1 MKADIL
7 LQHGLVVT
15 MDGDRRMWRDGA
27 VAIEGGEILAVGPS
41 DEISSL
47 YDADEIC
54 DCSGLVLTPGLVN
67 AHTHIPMS
75 LLRGLSDDLRLDVW
89 LLGYMMPVER
99 EFVKPDFVREGALL
113 SLGEMLLSGITTF
126 CDMYYFEEEIAK
138 VTAKAGVRAVLGQTI
153 LKFPSPD
160 SGSYDEGLERARR
173 FIEEWKNHPLI
184 TPAVAPH
191 APYTATDDLLEK
203 ATQLAVEHD
212 VPLHIH
218 LSETAQEVKESYKE
232 HKLPPIA
239 YVDSLGVF
247 QAKTIAA
254 HCVHAEEEEVEILAK
269 HHVGVAHNP
278 SSNMKLSSGVAPI
291 SQMLKSGVAVG
302 VGTDGP
308 ASNNNQNMLEEL
320 HLASLLAK
328 VHTGDPTALPAETSF
343 AMATIGGAKALHLD
357 HITGSLEPGKR
368 ADIVAFD
375 MEAPHLVPLF
385 DLGPQ
390 NVYSHLVYTA
400 QASDV
405 KHVWVDGKMLVR
417 DRNLL
422 TVDMEEARS
431 TARKF
436 AVRISDFVMNREQSL
451 LDKLLAV
458 VPAGLEQRETFEIQV
473 KAKVDDLDEIERRL
487 QSGEFKVLRR
497 SVRQQFDTYFL
508 FDDGRKGF
516 IRYREDNVVVHH
528 EGKAGLPG
536 TEMDIKP
543 QYSLT
548 LLGPT
553 KEREYA
559 NSVILSRSRFVAP
572 AVHSL
577 RFYREYFR
585 PDMEKEVIKWRTRYH
600 VEYGGEDF
608 AINLDKLNKPA
619 VEGGFV
625 EIKIRT
631 WSREDAERKAGLVN
645 ELLQK
650 LGIPPTDLVRG
661 EYVGL

>member
-7 LQHGLVVT
+7 LQNGLVVA
-15 MDGDRRMWRDGA
+15 MDDARHMWKDGA
-27 VAIEGGEILAVGPS
+27 VAIKDGAILAVGPS
-41 DEISSL
+41 EDISTA
-47 YDADEIC
+47 YDADETC
-54 DCSGLVLTPGLVN
+54 DCSGLILTPGLVN

-99 EFVKPDFVREGALL
+99 EFVKPDFVRRGAML
-113 SLGEMLLSGITTF
+113 SLAEMLLSGTTTF

-138 VTAKAGVRAVLGQTI
+138 VTAEVGVRAVLSQTI

-160 SGSYDEGLERARR
+160 AGSYDEGLDRAQR
-173 FIEEWKNHPLI
+173 FIEGWKDHPLI
-184 TPAVAPH
+184 MPAVAPH
-191 APYTATDDLLEK
+191 APYTTTEDLLEK
-203 ATQLAVEHD
+203 AARLAVEHD

-218 LSETAQEVKESYKE
+218 LSETSQEVKENYKE
-232 HKLPPIA
+232 HGLPPIA
-239 YVDSLGVF
+239 YVDKIGVF

-254 HCVHAEEEEVEILAK
+254 HCVHVEDEEIKILADR
-269 HHVGVAHNP
+269 HVGVAHNP
-278 SSNMKLSSGVAPI
+278 SSNMKLSSGVAPV
-291 SQMLKSGVAVG
+291 SQMLKAGVSVG
-302 VGTDGP
+302 IGTDGP

-343 AMATIGGAKALHLD
+343 AMATIGGAKALHMD
-357 HITGSLEPGKR
+357 HLVGSLEPGKR
-368 ADIVAFD
+368 ADIVAFGT
-375 MEAPHLVPLF
+375 EAPHLVPLF

-405 KHVWVDGKMLVR
+405 RHVWIDGRMLLQ
-417 DRNLL
+417 DRKFL
-422 TVDMEEARS
+422 TIDLDEARGA
-431 TARKF
+431 ARRF
-436 AVRISDFVMNREQSL
+436 AVRISDFVTNREQSL

-458 VPAGLEQRETFEIQV
+458 APAGLEQRETFEIQV
-473 KAKVDDLDEIERRL
+473 KAKVDDLGTIEEKL
-487 QSGEFKVLRR
+487 QGGEFKVLRR

-508 FDDGRKGF
+508 FNDGKKGF
-516 IRYREDNVVVHH
+516 IRYREDNIVVHH
-528 EGKAGLPG
+528 EGRPGLPG
-536 TEMDIKP
+536 AEMDIKP

-553 KEREYA
+553 REREYA

-572 AVHSL
+572 AVQSL
-577 RFYREYFR
+577 RFYREYFK

-600 VEYGGEDF
+600 VEYDGEDF
-608 AINLDKLNKPA
+608 AINLDKLNKPT
-619 VEGGFV
+619 VEGGFI

-645 ELLQK
+645 ELLMK
-650 LGIPPTDLVRG
+650 LSILPPALVRG

>member
-1 MKADIL
+1 MEADIL
-7 LQHGLVVT
+7 LRHGLVVT
-15 MDGDRRMWRDGA
+15 MDDARHMWRDGA
-27 VAIEGGEILAVGPS
+27 VAIKDSAILAVGPS
-41 DEISSL
+41 DQVSAAYE
-47 YDADEIC
+47 ADEIC

-67 AHTHIPMS
+67 SHTHIPMS

-99 EFVKPDFVREGALL
+99 EFVKPDFVREGSFL

-138 VTAKAGVRAVLGQTI
+138 VTAEVGVRAILGQTI

-160 SGSYDEGLERARR
+160 AGSYDEGLERARR
-173 FIEEWKNHPLI
+173 FIEEWKDHPLI
-184 TPAVAPH
+184 IPAVAPH
-191 APYTATDDLLEK
+191 APYTATDDMLEK
-203 ATQLAVEHD
+203 ATQLALDHD

-269 HHVGVAHNP
+269 RHVGVAHNP

-291 SQMLKSGVAVG
+291 SQMLKAGVAVG

-328 VHTGDPTALPAETSF
+328 VHTGDPTVLPAETSF
-343 AMATIGGAKALHLD
+343 AMATIGGARALHMD
-357 HITGSLEPGKR
+357 HLIGSLEPGKR

-375 MEAPHLVPLF
+375 MEAPHMVPLF

-405 KHVWVDGKMLVR
+405 KHVWVDGRMLVR

-422 TVDMEEARS
+422 TVDMDKARDI
-431 TARKF
+431 ARKF
-436 AVRISDFVMNREQSL
+436 AVRIGDFVVNREQSL

-473 KAKVDDLDEIERRL
+473 KAKVEDLDEIEKRL

-528 EGKAGLPG
+528 KGKVGLPG
-536 TEMDIKP
+536 AEMDIEP
-543 QYSLT
+543 QYTLT

-572 AVHSL
+572 AIHSL

-585 PDMEKEVIKWRTRYH
+585 PDIEKEVVKWRTRYH

-625 EIKIRT
+625 EIKVRT